1 MSIYK
6 ELIIGAVVIHDGKMK
21 RVTGLTKDNVSLDE
35 SLKAVSKTEIEP
47 VRITGGFLRKNGF
60 EKDESISRILG
71 CEAYKTPD
79 GHICVRKIANQRGRS
94 WNIHI
99 ENESWNSI
107 ANADVEHLHQ
117 MQAVLANH
125 GIDFEINIKS

>member
-6 ELIIGAVVIHDGKMK
+6 ELTIGAVVIHDGKMK
-21 RVTGLTKDNVSLDE
+21 TVTGLTKDSVSLDG
-35 SLKAVSKTEIEP
+35 SLKAVNKAEIGP
-47 VRITGGFLRKNGF
+47 VRITGEFLRKNGF

-71 CEAYKTPD
+71 CEAYKTHD
-79 GHICVRKIANQRGRS
+79 GHICVRKIANHRERS

-99 ENESWNSI
+99 DNERCNTI

-117 MQAVLANH
+117 MQAELANQ

>member
-6 ELIIGAVVIHDGKMK
+6 ELIIGAVVFYDGKMK
-21 RVTGLTKDNVSLDE
+21 TVTGLTKDNVSLDE
-35 SLKAVSKTEIEP
+35 SLKAVSKAEIEP
-47 VRITGGFLRKNGF
+47 VRITGEFLLKNGF

-99 ENESWNSI
+99 ENESWDTI

-117 MQAVLANH
+117 MQAELANH
-125 GIDFEINIKS
+125 EIDFEINIKS